1 MVKKYNKVVIRKSSN
16 PAKKLDAV
24 FSSISGGRTKTVSFG
39 SAKMDDYTIKKD
51 KDQRARYRSRH
62 KKDLQTGDPTR
73 AGYLSWYILW
83 GASTSRRENIASY
96 KKRFGFVK

>member
-24 FSSISGGRTKTVSFG
+24 FSNTSGGRTKTVSFG
-39 SAKMDDYTIKKD
+39 SKNMDDYTIKKD
-51 KDQRARYRSRH
+51 KDQRTRYRSRH

-96 KKRFGFVK
+96 KRRFGFS

>member
-24 FSSISGGRTKTVSFG
+24 FSNTSGGRTKTVSFG
-39 SAKMDDYTIKKD
+39 SANMDDYTIKKD
-51 KDQRARYRSRH
+51 REQRTRYRSRH